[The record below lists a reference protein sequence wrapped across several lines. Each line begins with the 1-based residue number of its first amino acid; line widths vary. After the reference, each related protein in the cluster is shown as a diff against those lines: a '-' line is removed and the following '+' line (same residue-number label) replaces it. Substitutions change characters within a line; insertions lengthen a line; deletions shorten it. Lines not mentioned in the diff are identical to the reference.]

1 MAMSGGKDDGQ
12 PMMEMNVTPLI
23 DVMLVLLIMLIFTIP
38 VATHSVD
45 VDLPQANPDATDIVN
60 PVKNKIVITSTDQIL
75 WNAVQIDQNQLV
87 GNLQAS
93 LAMPVEPE
101 LQYEPE
107 ANAGYDI
114 SAKVLHI
121 IKASGVTKFGFV
133 GNEKYRIFGKG

>member
-1 MAMSGGKDDGQ
+1 MSGGKDDGQ

-75 WNAVQIDQNQLV
+75 WNAVPIDQNQLV